1 MMDIRT
7 VAFILCSL
15 LEISRTHGAALKCGG
30 ALAEPKGEFFS
41 PNYPDPYP
49 VSINCTWTIQ
59 STGNRIV
66 ELTFPFMQLEYVNWD
81 ADCRFDSISVY
92 DGPASEHRLLGK
104 LCGNETRPI
113 NSTRNELT
121 VVFTSDST
129 FPKKGF
135 HANYSFV
142 GERKSNIPLTQ
153 GKALKYVPFLSE
165 LVTPSPELKDVK
177 CGGEWTVSEGG
188 FTSPCGVCLFMVH
201 SLFSSEDV
209 KCGGEWTV
217 SEGGF
222 TSPNYP
228 HHYPNKAHCTWTIK
242 STGNRI
248 VELTFPTV
256 ELESDWMKDCRFDSI
271 KVFDGPASEQRL
283 IGLLCGTQTGN
294 FTSTRNELTVVF
306 SSDSSTSHPGFK
318 AQYRFV
324 DVPSL
329 SEYPTPVPTNDTEET
344 SKCGSVMV
352 EPKGEFFSP
361 NYPEPYPNH
370 AKCTWSIQSAGDHLI
385 ELDFPFMLVEYRQW
399 DGDCRFDAVSVYD
412 GPLADDK
419 LLNRLCGNHTAI
431 SVKSTKNEM
440 TVVFTSDSTFSY
452 KGFHAHYSFAD
463 KP

>member
-142 GERKSNIPLTQ
+142 D
-153 GKALKYVPFLSE
+153 VPFLSE
-165 LVTPSPELKDVK
+165 LVTPSPELK
-177 CGGEWTVSEGG
+177 
-188 FTSPCGVCLFMVH
+188 
-201 SLFSSEDV
+201 DV